1 MGTEKGEDDGR
12 QEGKGEV
19 ERVVVA
25 GRDGGREGRGRE
37 RVKVK
42 GEKDRKG
49 EIKGE
54 TE

>member
-1 MGTEKGEDDGR
+1 MGTEKGEDGR

-25 GRDGGREGRGRE
+25 GRDGGREGIARE

-42 GEKDRKG
+42 GREDRKG
-49 EIKGE
+49 ERKGE